1 MRNQEGRIGS
11 IELIKEKLGITNSKK
26 IEIKITKKTTLQ
38 PNVELEVI
46 EELCGEEE
54 CSES

>member
-11 IELIKEKLGITNSKK
+11 IELIKKKLGITNSKK